1 MELSLPVNIYHT
13 IAKIHEYKGKQ
24 ELYVKNY
31 PDVLDKM
38 IDVAKIQSTK
48 SSNAIEGIHT
58 NDARLNELMKKKQN
72 LETEMKR
79 RLQDIDMYL
88 TLFIKIMHI

>member
-38 IDVAKIQSTK
+38 IDTK
-48 SSNAIEGIHT
+48 YEVF
-58 NDARLNELMKKKQN
+58 EC
-72 LETEMKR
+72 
-79 RLQDIDMYL
+79 Y
-88 TLFIKIMHI
+88 